1 MAANLFINR
10 LYVVTRDHRVAYDQQ
25 FHHGINIIRGENS
38 SGKSTITHL
47 LFFALGGVYTNFVNE
62 AKQCE
67 SAYVEVSINDAIYTL
82 RRQIEVSDD
91 GRVNGMVGMTI
102 YWGNLDEA
110 VRLNCRFNHYGYR
123 TLADRKS
130 FSNVLFELMGYPIVE
145 GDNNI
150 TFYQLLRL
158 IYIDQESPT
167 ASLFYYEKF
176 DNQTTREA
184 IADLLMGIF
193 DAELYQTKIR
203 LKELNADL
211 AATKSDIASVKRA
224 LQKAENLSSTHLY
237 TIIDNKHREI
247 ESISREIDRMRS
259 ERDSQKS
266 KKSTFN
272 QIENQ
277 KKEVVRLRKQRLEA
291 EQQLERLDFAI
302 ADTICFIE
310 ELQRKKAAIEH
321 SIETRKTLGT
331 LSLEFCPECLSP
343 LPLEAQPGH
352 CRLCKSPIDSTAGLT
367 HAHRINLEL
376 TFQLQESEKI
386 LKEKE
391 ALRMKTEAKVKT
403 LRKNYNAQ
411 RGALDTM
418 LHNVRSS
425 ADEQVD
431 SLIYKQGLLQG
442 EILQYQ
448 TMLENAEYYE
458 QLIEQRNR
466 LESDIHATTRF
477 VAAREAEQLKHKSQV
492 DERIRHYGT
501 YFLNHDLH
509 RESDFDRATGFS
521 VDFASNIAYAD
532 NRYSRYS
539 ASSSFYLKVVARFA
553 IFFASL
559 DLPMMRYPRFIF
571 ADNMEDKGIEEK
583 RAQNFQR
590 LIIDKLTERSDDSYQ
605 VIYTTS
611 YITDE
616 LDHSSYVVGD
626 HYTSGNKSLKMYEKS
641 PKK

>member
-10 LYVVTRDHRVAYDQQ
+10 LYVVTRDHRVAYDQR
-25 FHHGINIIRGENS
+25 FHHGVNIIRGKNS
-38 SGKSTITHL
+38 SGKSTVTHL

-67 SAYVEVSINDAIYTL
+67 SVYVEVSINDAVYTL
-82 RRQIEVSDD
+82 RRKIEVSDD
-91 GRVNGMVGMTI
+91 GRVNGTVGMTI
-102 YWGNLDEA
+102 YWGSLDEA
-110 VRLNCRFNHYGYR
+110 LCLNCRFNHYGYR
-123 TLADRKS
+123 TLPDRKS
-130 FSNVLFELMGYPIVE
+130 FSNVLFSLMGYPVVE

-167 ASLFYYEKF
+167 ASLFFYEKF

-193 DAELYQTKIR
+193 DAELYQAKLT
-203 LKELNADL
+203 LKEITAEL

-224 LQKAENLSSTHLY
+224 LQKAENLSSAHLHA
-237 TIIDNKHREI
+237 IIDQKHREI
-247 ESISREIDRMRS
+247 EDLSRKIDQMRS
-259 ERDSQKS
+259 ERDA
-266 KKSTFN
+266 KKAKNTAFS

-277 KKEVVRLRKQRLEA
+277 KKEVARLRKQRLEA
-291 EQQLERLDFAI
+291 EQELERLDFAI
-302 ADTICFIE
+302 ADTTCFIE
-310 ELQRKKAAIEH
+310 ELNRKKAAIEH

-331 LSLEFCPECLSP
+331 LTLEFCPECLSP
-343 LPLEAQPGH
+343 LPFESQPGH
-352 CRLCKSPIDSTAGLT
+352 CRLCKSPIDSKAGLT

-386 LKEKE
+386 LKENQD
-391 ALRMKTEAKVKT
+391 LRMKTDAKVKT

-411 RGALDTM
+411 RHALDTM
-418 LHNVRSS
+418 LQSVRSS

-458 QLIEQRNR
+458 QLIEKRSR
-466 LESDIHATTRF
+466 LEAELKKTEDFIE
-477 VAAREAEQLKHKSQV
+477 ARESEQRKRKSQV

-509 RESDFDRATGFS
+509 RESDFDRATGFN
-521 VDFASNIAYAD
+521 VDFAGNIAYAD

-590 LIIDKLTERSDDSYQ
+590 LIIDKLAERSDDSFQ

-616 LDHSSYVVGD
+616 LDHSPYVVGD
-626 HYTSGNKSLKMYEKS
+626 HYTADNKSLKNV
-641 PKK
+641 

>member
-1 MAANLFINR
+1 MAANLFVNR
-10 LYVVTRDHRVAYDQQ
+10 LYVVTRDQCVAYDQR
-25 FHHGINIIRGENS
+25 FHHGVNIIRGENS
-38 SGKSTITHL
+38 SGKSTVTHL

-67 SAYVEVSINDAIYTL
+67 AAYVEVCISDAVYTL
-82 RRQIEVSDD
+82 CRKIQVSED
-91 GRVNGMVGMTI
+91 GRVNGTVGMTI
-102 YWGNLDEA
+102 YWGSLDEA
-110 VRLNCRFNHYGYR
+110 LSLNCRFNHYGYR
-123 TLADRKS
+123 NLPDRKS
-130 FSNVLFELMGYPIVE
+130 FSNVLFELMGYPVVE

-150 TFYQLLRL
+150 TFYQILRL

-167 ASLFYYEKF
+167 ASLFFYEKF

-184 IADLLMGIF
+184 ISDLLMGIF
-193 DAELYQTKIR
+193 DADLYQAKLS
-203 LKELNADL
+203 LKELTTEL

-224 LQKAENLSSTHLY
+224 LQKAENLSSAHLHA
-237 TIIDNKHREI
+237 IIDQKHREI
-247 ESISREIDRMRS
+247 EDLSRKIDQMRS
-259 ERDSQKS
+259 ERDA
-266 KKSTFN
+266 KKAKNTPFS
-272 QIENQ
+272 QIESQ
-277 KKEVVRLRKQRLEA
+277 KKEVARLRKQRLEA

-302 ADTICFIE
+302 ADTTCFIE
-310 ELQRKKAAIEH
+310 ELNRKRAAIEH

-331 LSLEFCPECLSP
+331 LTLEFCPECLSP
-343 LPLEAQPGH
+343 LPLESQPGH

-376 TFQLQESEKI
+376 SFQLQESEKI
-386 LKEKE
+386 LKENQDKY
-391 ALRMKTEAKVKT
+391 LQTEAKVKT
-403 LRKNYNAQ
+403 LRKNFNAQ
-411 RGALDTM
+411 RRALDTM
-418 LHNVRSS
+418 LQSVRSS

-458 QLIEQRNR
+458 QLIEKRSRLDAEIAKTAQFIEAHESEQRKR
-466 LESDIHATTRF
+466 
-477 VAAREAEQLKHKSQV
+477 KSQV

-509 RESDFDRATGFS
+509 RESDFDRASGFN
-521 VDFASNIAYAD
+521 VDFAGNIAYAD
-532 NRYSRYS
+532 NRYNRYS

-590 LIIDKLTERSDDSYQ
+590 LIIDKLAERSDDSYQ

-611 YITDE
+611 YITDD
-616 LDHSSYVVGD
+616 LDRSDYVVGD
-626 HYTSGNKSLKMYEKS
+626 HYTADNKSLKNV
-641 PKK
+641 